1 MLVRIHNK
9 IKRNHPA
16 ISCVFL
22 SHEGKRV
29 SVTTD
34 KSLIEKVSQENII
47 GYYNGLVA
55 EWMLMDDLD
64 YFGVQYESDD
74 F

>member
-16 ISCVFL
+16 ISCMFL

-34 KSLIEKVSQENII
+34 QSLIEKTPQQNII
-47 GYYNGLVA
+47 GYYDGKVA

-64 YFGVQYESDD
+64 YFGVQYEPDD